1 MKYFHNRASQS
12 RRKNHIHGVF
22 DGEGRWCNTEDGIA
36 KVAESYFKD
45 LFVATPIV
53 NIEGVVQAV
62 ERQVTP
68 QMNDRLTQRYSP
80 DEVRTALFQM
90 HPSKASGQMVCLY
103 FSFKNTSIL

>member
-1 MKYFHNRASQS
+1 M
-12 RRKNHIHGVF
+12 
-22 DGEGRWCNTEDGIA
+22 
-36 KVAESYFKD
+36 AESYFKD

-90 HPSKASGQMVCLY
+90 HPSKASGPDGMSLFFFQKY
-103 FSFKNTSIL
+103 

>member
-1 MKYFHNRASQS
+1 M
-12 RRKNHIHGVF
+12 
-22 DGEGRWCNTEDGIA
+22 
-36 KVAESYFKD
+36 AESYFKD

-80 DEVRTALFQM
+80 DKVRTALFQM
-90 HPSKASGQMVCLY
+90 HPPKAPGSDGMSP
-103 FSFKNTSIL
+103 FFF